1 MWVRRHL
8 LKVLAGTSFAL
19 GMRAGHAG
27 STDSDLLRVV
37 PFSEPTIFDP
47 VVTGFYSTTNAAL
60 MIYDTLFSWDAKM
73 VAKPQMVE
81 TWERSDDGLTY
92 RFRLRS
98 GLRFHDGS
106 DVTTRDVMASLRRM
120 LLGDTTNQLFASYVA
135 GMDRIDDSSFVL
147 RLHEPFAFVEFLL
160 GGGNNISGAIMRE
173 KEAETSPSSPV
184 RTLIGSG
191 PFRFLP
197 DEYEPGAHIIWERFE
212 GYVPRSE
219 PPSGFAGGK
228 VAKVR
233 RVEWMIMPD
242 PEVAYA
248 ALRTGEVDMLDSPSI
263 DLIPTV
269 SNDPDIVI
277 RELWPIEGQTVLRFN
292 WLLPPFNNVK
302 ARQAVAHALSQKD
315 EMEAAVGDP
324 HFWGVCRAYW
334 VCGSPNGTR

>member
-1 MWVRRHL
+1 MWGRRHL
-8 LKVLAGTSFAL
+8 LKVLAGATFAL
-19 GMRAGHAG
+19 GTRAGHAG

-106 DVTTRDVMASLRRM
+106 DVTTRDVIASLRRM

-147 RLHEPFAFVEFLL
+147 RLHEPFASVEFLL

-173 KEAETSPSSPV
+173 KEAERLRPV
-184 RTLIGSG
+184 RFAPL
-191 PFRFLP
+191 LA
-197 DEYEPGAHIIWERFE
+197 PGH
-212 GYVPRSE
+212 
-219 PPSGFAGGK
+219 FAF
-228 VAKVR
+228 
-233 RVEWMIMPD
+233 
-242 PEVAYA
+242 
-248 ALRTGEVDMLDSPSI
+248 SPTNMS
-263 DLIPTV
+263 
-269 SNDPDIVI
+269 
-277 RELWPIEGQTVLRFN
+277 R
-292 WLLPPFNNVK
+292 
-302 ARQAVAHALSQKD
+302 
-315 EMEAAVGDP
+315 
-324 HFWGVCRAYW
+324 RAYHL
-334 VCGSPNGTR
+334 GAL